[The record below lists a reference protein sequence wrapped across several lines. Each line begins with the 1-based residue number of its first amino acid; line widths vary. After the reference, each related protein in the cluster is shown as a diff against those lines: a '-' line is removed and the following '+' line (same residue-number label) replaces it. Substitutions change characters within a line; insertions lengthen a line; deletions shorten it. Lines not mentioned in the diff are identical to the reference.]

1 MSKSTIFKIWIE
13 KLRLVLSKQNTKYQ
27 NVFFQNIQ
35 VLWVIYNLANGVKFF
50 ICNELFLIGNISV
63 SMELHEFVYAMN
75 NTFKKLITMTKGTK
89 MKFVME
95 DF

>member
-1 MSKSTIFKIWIE
+1 M
-13 KLRLVLSKQNTKYQ
+13 
-27 NVFFQNIQ
+27 
-35 VLWVIYNLANGVKFF
+35 A
-50 ICNELFLIGNISV
+50 
-63 SMELHEFVYAMN
+63 LHEFVYAMN

>member
-13 KLRLVLSKQNTKYQ
+13 KLRLILSKQNTKHQ
-27 NVFFQNIQ
+27 NVIFQDIQ
-35 VLWVIYNLANGVKFF
+35 VLWVIYKLANGVKFF
-50 ICNELFLIGNISV
+50 ICSELFPIGKFNV
-63 SMELHEFVYAMN
+63 SMALHEFIYAMN
-75 NTFKKLITMTKGTK
+75 NTFKKHITMTKGTK